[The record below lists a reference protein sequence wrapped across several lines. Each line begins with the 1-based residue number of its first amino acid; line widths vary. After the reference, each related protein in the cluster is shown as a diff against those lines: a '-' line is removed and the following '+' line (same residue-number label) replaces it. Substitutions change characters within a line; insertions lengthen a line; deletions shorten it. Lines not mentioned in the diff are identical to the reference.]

1 MAKRKKQTFEFDDEF
16 LAQLDFLRQD
26 YDNALETIERQKKD
40 VLKLLALLIEKDIPI
55 PGDIIDRYV
64 KRVLDS
70 LDDESDD
77 DEPEDLPFNQAQI

>member
-1 MAKRKKQTFEFDDEF
+1 MAKRKKQSFEFDDEF

-26 YDNALETIERQKKD
+26 YDNALETIEQQKKD
-40 VLKLLALLIEKDIPI
+40 ILKLLALLIEKDIPV

-77 DEPEDLPFNQAQI
+77 DEPEDLPFS

>member
-26 YDNALETIERQKKD
+26 YDSALETIEQQKKD
-40 VLKLLALLIEKDIPI
+40 ILKLLALLIEKDIPV

-77 DEPEDLPFNQAQI
+77 DEPEDLPFS

>member
-26 YDNALETIERQKKD
+26 YDNALETIEQQKKD

-77 DEPEDLPFNQAQI
+77 DEPEDLPFN

>member
-26 YDNALETIERQKKD
+26 YDNALETIEQQKKD
-40 VLKLLALLIEKDIPI
+40 ILKLLALLIEKDIPV

-77 DEPEDLPFNQAQI
+77 DEPEDLPFS

>member
-26 YDNALETIERQKKD
+26 YDNALETIEQQKKD
-40 VLKLLALLIEKDIPI
+40 ILKLLALLIAKDIPV

-77 DEPEDLPFNQAQI
+77 DEPEDLPFS

>member
-1 MAKRKKQTFEFDDEF
+1 MAKRKKQTFELDDEF

-26 YDNALETIERQKKD
+26 YDSALETIEQQKKD
-40 VLKLLALLIEKDIPI
+40 ILKLLALLIEKDIPV

-77 DEPEDLPFNQAQI
+77 DEPEDLPFSQAQI

>member
-1 MAKRKKQTFEFDDEF
+1 MAKRKKQTFELDDEF

-26 YDNALETIERQKKD
+26 YDSALETIEQQKKD
-40 VLKLLALLIEKDIPI
+40 ILKLLALLIEKDIPV

-77 DEPEDLPFNQAQI
+77 DEPEDLPFSYAQI

>member
-26 YDNALETIERQKKD
+26 YDNALETIEQQKKD
-40 VLKLLALLIEKDIPI
+40 ILKLLALLIEKDIPV
-55 PGDIIDRYV
+55 PGDIIDRNV

-70 LDDESDD
+70 LDDESDG
-77 DEPEDLPFNQAQI
+77 DEPEDLPFS

>member
-26 YDNALETIERQKKD
+26 YDNALETIEQQKKD
-40 VLKLLALLIEKDIPI
+40 ILKLLALLIEKDIPV
-55 PGDIIDRYV
+55 PGDIIDQYV

-77 DEPEDLPFNQAQI
+77 DEPEDLPFS

>member
-26 YDNALETIERQKKD
+26 YDNALETIEQQKKD
-40 VLKLLALLIEKDIPI
+40 ILKLLALLIEKDIPV

-77 DEPEDLPFNQAQI
+77 DEPEDLPFSQAQI

>member
-26 YDNALETIERQKKD
+26 YDNALQTIEQQKKD
-40 VLKLLALLIEKDIPI
+40 ILKLLALLIEKDIPI

-64 KRVLDS
+64 KRVPDS

-77 DEPEDLPFNQAQI
+77 DEPKELPFS

>member
-1 MAKRKKQTFEFDDEF
+1 MAKRKKQTFELDDEF

-26 YDNALETIERQKKD
+26 YDSALETIEQQKKD
-40 VLKLLALLIEKDIPI
+40 ILKLLALLIEKDIPV

-77 DEPEDLPFNQAQI
+77 DEPEDLPFS

>member
-1 MAKRKKQTFEFDDEF
+1 MAKRKKQTFELDDEF

-26 YDNALETIERQKKD
+26 YDNALETIEQQKKD
-40 VLKLLALLIEKDIPI
+40 ILKLLALLIEKDIPV

-64 KRVLDS
+64 KRVPDS

-77 DEPEDLPFNQAQI
+77 DEPEDLPFS

>member
-1 MAKRKKQTFEFDDEF
+1 MAKRKKQSFEFDDEF

-26 YDNALETIERQKKD
+26 YDNALETIEQQKKD
-40 VLKLLALLIEKDIPI
+40 ILKLLALLIEKDIPV

-77 DEPEDLPFNQAQI
+77 DEPEDLPFSQAQI

>member
-77 DEPEDLPFNQAQI
+77 DEPEDLPFN

>member
-1 MAKRKKQTFEFDDEF
+1 MAKRKKQTFELDDEF
-16 LAQLDFLRQD
+16 LAQLDFWRQD
-26 YDNALETIERQKKD
+26 YDSALETIEQQKKD
-40 VLKLLALLIEKDIPI
+40 ILKLLALLIEKDIPV

-77 DEPEDLPFNQAQI
+77 DEPEDLPFS

>member
-1 MAKRKKQTFEFDDEF
+1 MAKRKKQTYEFDDEF

-26 YDNALETIERQKKD
+26 YDNALETIEQQKKD
-40 VLKLLALLIEKDIPI
+40 ILKLLALLIEKDIPV
-55 PGDIIDRYV
+55 PGDIIDRNV

-77 DEPEDLPFNQAQI
+77 DEPEDLPFS